1 MFAMQEKVAEMA
13 SFMSAGG
20 IAVKQEP
27 NMLGTGYVQVKQE
40 QNKYEQVK
48 EEPID
53 LVSSSSDADFNEYGN
68 EAEESRTR
76 LPALKQP
83 LPPIRAAPKA
93 KFARS
98 NITGVPPPPPVP
110 RSRTK
115 PTGRSALTLSYT
127 QTQQRRDISVRNWH
141 DGMKRQAT
149 PDRILTE
156 IMESTADNLPQILAN
171 MRVTGFGVVKNY
183 KRMAKKET
191 FDLEHDTSDEN
202 QSSSEPSYTSVFEDE
217 NVPDL
222 QQAYYHV
229 TPGWNANG
237 TSNSPKHDYLFE
249 GVVINSRDYEFKTRM
264 SKVEPDDRSGRG
276 PRQAMAGKT
285 KALAAYNERYKGQM
299 EDIIK
304 GMFVNE
310 RLSNGVDPANP
321 DNWHLAQ
328 NIVWGGAGHQ
338 HPHCDQ
344 GKAGAFNTDQ
354 FFPFVCIHGFGL
366 HQFVMWLLP
375 AKRKREYGFP
385 FRFPKFAM
393 LFLRGG
399 CVHAGAYSQLSRGH
413 LEFWP
418 KAAAGWT
425 RTRNPYWATAESML
439 AWQAKKVVFW
449 IPDLRTFPF
458 AYPDIQRKTKMDSR
472 Q

>member
-1 MFAMQEKVAEMA
+1 MQEKVAEMA

>member
-1 MFAMQEKVAEMA
+1 
-13 SFMSAGG
+13 
-20 IAVKQEP
+20 
-27 NMLGTGYVQVKQE
+27 
-40 QNKYEQVK
+40 
-48 EEPID
+48 
-53 LVSSSSDADFNEYGN
+53 
-68 EAEESRTR
+68 
-76 LPALKQP
+76 
-83 LPPIRAAPKA
+83 
-93 KFARS
+93 
-98 NITGVPPPPPVP
+98 
-110 RSRTK
+110 
-115 PTGRSALTLSYT
+115 
-127 QTQQRRDISVRNWH
+127 
-141 DGMKRQAT
+141 MKRQAT

-183 KRMAKKET
+183 KRMAKKDT
-191 FDLEHDTSDEN
+191 FDLEYDTSDEN
-202 QSSSEPSYTSVFEDE
+202 QSSSEPSYTSVFADE
-217 NVPDL
+217 NLPDM

-237 TSNSPKHDYLFE
+237 TSNSPKHEYLFE

-285 KALAAYNERYKGQM
+285 KALAAYNDKYKGQM

-304 GMFVNE
+304 GMFANE

-328 NIVWGGAGHQ
+328 NIVWGGTGHQ

-344 GKAGAFNTDQ
+344 GKAGAFNTNQ
-354 FFPFVCIHGFGL
+354 IFPFVCIHGFGL

-393 LFLRGG
+393 LFLRGD
-399 CVHAGAYSQLSRGH
+399 CVHAGAFSQLSRGH
-413 LEFWP
+413 LDFWP

-425 RTRNPYWATAESML
+425 RTRHPYWATAESML
-439 AWQAKKVVFW
+439 AWQAKKVVFL

-458 AYPDIQRKTKMDSR
+458 AYPDISEEDENGFQTVTYPVRHTNDLFPHLDHKYMAKKEKPVVVKGEATMEASKRPREEEQPPPPPPRSTRSRK
-472 Q
+472 